1 MKVYDNE
8 TSDVDR
14 WNTAVTEGINRWKGI
29 EKRREGIGDRFYCKN
44 KPFLEVYPTI
54 RNVQLKIK
62 LPVTHQ
68 QRAIAMNLAEA
79 DPNTSDF
86 KQGWVRKD
94 ITTDK
99 ELQDAL
105 TLIRQGYIGANR

>member
-14 WNTAVTEGINRWKGI
+14 WHAAITEGLNRWKGV
-29 EKRREGIGDRFYCKN
+29 EKRREGIGDGFYCKN
-44 KPFLEVYPTI
+44 NLFLEIYPTI

-68 QRAIAMNLAEA
+68 QRAIAMNVAEA
-79 DPNTSDF
+79 DANPAAF
-86 KQGWVRKD
+86 KDGWVRKD
-94 ITTDK
+94 VNSDR

-105 TLIRQGYIGANR
+105 TLVRQGYIGAYR